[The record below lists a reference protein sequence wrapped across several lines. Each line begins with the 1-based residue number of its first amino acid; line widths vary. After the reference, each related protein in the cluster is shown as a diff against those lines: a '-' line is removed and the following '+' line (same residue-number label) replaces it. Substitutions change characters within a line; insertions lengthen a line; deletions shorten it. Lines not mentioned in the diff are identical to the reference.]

1 MKITAQTIRN
11 VRFRRC
17 HLRWFVWTL
26 RKIRAT
32 YPTTC
37 TPTTRFRYLAEDWA
51 DALDG
56 HVRNFDRERFI
67 NAVLTGE
74 D

>member
-1 MKITAQTIRN
+1 MKITAQTISD
-11 VRFRRC
+11 VRFERR
-17 HLRWFVWTL
+17 HLRWFVWSL
-26 RKIRAT
+26 REIRAQYFT
-32 YPTTC
+32 GTEE
-37 TPTTRFRYLAEDWA
+37 TRLLYLAEDWA